1 MENQFNLEN
10 VSRSRAIVL
19 HEHMTETR
27 KSFRETIDNFVKE
40 NLPEWEFTS
49 MDLDTQPAP
58 EFGMRPRGDMLTG
71 SLDIK
76 ATERL
81 PDGLFYYIDSS
92 EDVAKDALEKMKTFL
107 ESLGFY
113 NVDVWGSCGFG
124 EEFGF
129 HFVLGSYEL

>member
-1 MENQFNLEN
+1 MG
-10 VSRSRAIVL
+10 I
-19 HEHMTETR
+19 HEHGPGYTTRAGIWYET
-27 KSFRETIDNFVKE
+27 S
-40 NLPEWEFTS
+40 
-49 MDLDTQPAP
+49 
-58 EFGMRPRGDMLTG
+58 GDMLTG
-71 SLDIK
+71 SLGIK

-92 EDVAKDALEKMKTFL
+92 EDVAKDAFEKMKTFL

-113 NVDVWGSCGFG
+113 NVDAWGSCGFG

>member
-1 MENQFNLEN
+1 MLD
-10 VSRSRAIVL
+10 
-19 HEHMTETR
+19 EHMKKTW
-27 KSFRETIDNFVKE
+27 KSFSETVDNFVKE
-40 NLPEWEFTS
+40 NLPEWEFMS
-49 MDLDTQPAP
+49 MDLYTQPAP

-81 PDGLFYYIDSS
+81 PDGLFYYIDSDD
-92 EDVAKDALEKMKTFL
+92 DVAKDARKKIKTFL

-113 NVDVWGSCGFG
+113 NVDGWDSCGFG
-124 EEFGF
+124 EDFSF